1 MKAILELHYL
11 QNFAPSN
18 LNRDDTGSPKDAF
31 FGGTRRL
38 RISSQSFKRAMRQ
51 DFAARDILEAEELG
65 LRSKRLLFSED
76 PKERGLVNR
85 LTQGHSPLDMEE
97 ARFRAEFALLMNGI
111 AFVEVKDEEDNYVLD
126 DTKSEALAFL
136 GEYNLALLEKFLKS
150 DSEEIQKASSV
161 MREAREKLRRS
172 KGYKGKIGE
181 TAAKEKLRKAIATA
195 LGNKKKE
202 LDNILDTKKA
212 VDVALFG
219 RMLADLPDKNADAAA
234 QVAHPISTH
243 ALRERQYDFY
253 TAVDDLKPTD
263 NAGADMLGTVE
274 FASATVYRY
283 ACIDLQKLLDNLQG
297 DRELLEK
304 GLRAFLYASIYA
316 APTGKQNTF
325 AAHNLPALM
334 VQVVRKDASPRNLAN
349 AFEKGVQAERGGGYL
364 EPSAKAL
371 ADEMKWQNG
380 VFGDAGSSRFI
391 ARDGKHEVFGQEME
405 SAAALID
412 ATVAEAMQ
420 ALEG

>member
-1 MKAILELHYL
+1 MKALLELHYL

-51 DFAARDILEAEELG
+51 DFATRQILSSDELGQRTKRAHEEIARRIQADGSSEAERLAAAELALGGLG
-65 LRSKRLLFSED
+65 LPVKEGKSQYLLFLGRDELQRVADIVSANWSEFQAAA
-76 PKERGLVNR
+76 PEPETEGKR
-85 LTQGHSPLDMEE
+85 
-97 ARFRAEFALLMNGI
+97 
-111 AFVEVKDEEDNYVLD
+111 K
-126 DTKSEALAFL
+126 
-136 GEYNLALLEKFLKS
+136 
-150 DSEEIQKASSV
+150 KASKKATLSGDLN
-161 MREAREKLRRS
+161 AQL
-172 KGYKGKIGE
+172 KG
-181 TAAKEKLRKAIATA
+181 A
-195 LGNKKKE
+195 LNGSR
-202 LDNILDTKKA
+202 A

-253 TAVDDLKPTD
+253 TAVDDLKPQD

-304 GLRAFLYASIYA
+304 GLRAFLYASIFA

-334 VQVVRKDASPRNLAN
+334 VQVVRRSASPRNLAN
-349 AFEKGVQAERGGGYL
+349 AFEKGVKAEQGNGYL
-364 EPSAKAL
+364 KPSIEKL
-371 ADEMKWQNG
+371 ADEMQWQNG
-380 VFGDAGSSRFI
+380 VFGDAGS
-391 ARDGKHEVFGQEME
+391 ARYVAREGQHEVFGQEMNAVE
-405 SAAALID
+405 ALIG
-412 ATVAEAMQ
+412 ATVAEALQ